1 MWEIFETMLDAAR
14 PALWS
19 NLDPSPSAMGLNL
32 TRNLKIWLLRA
43 TDRWIHLDMIL
54 EFSVLTLRGSSAF
67 VQTSFKPNMYGQYFG
82 WYEASNFETKIF
94 QKLLFAFKWEHNP
107 LLRPYQNWKI
117 SLVAF
122 LWKVRKSPI
131 LASFVSFL
139 KQISRMKVYF
149 KKMAL

>member
-1 MWEIFETMLDAAR
+1 MLDAAR

-19 NLDPSPSAMGLNL
+19 NFAPSPSAMGLNL

-43 TDRWIHLDMIL
+43 TNRWIHLDMIL

-94 QKLLFAFKWEHNP
+94 QKLLFAFKWEHYR